1 MSLYNNDKCPVCGKQ
16 FAEGDDIVTCPVC
29 GTPHHRECYNSIGK
43 CANEALHSEGFVFKR
58 ASDEQPA
65 AEKDENA
72 ANKKPPVIF
81 ENLGRDF
88 QGKIEDASPFA
99 NARFDEANEQNGE
112 NKAPNF
118 TVNGQNAYIFNK
130 DEKIDDVYVE
140 DVITAVGNNFPKF
153 IDKFR
158 KNRKLNWN
166 WSAFIFG
173 PYYFFFRKMYGQG
186 TLFLAIEF
194 FARMIVSVVFSSQ
207 LTKLIKDVTS
217 ISTSQNNFEIMNQMS
232 DAMKA
237 SGAMPAYLIII
248 GAILVIHII
257 IAVAADGF
265 YRRKIISTV
274 KSIDSKMEQDGNIM
288 INPFIGVGSD
298 NMNKKE
304 LRKLV
309 IASKGGIS
317 FFAPCIAYLVMT
329 LIADLTAYL

>member
-43 CANEALHSEGFVFKR
+43 CANEGLHAEGFVFKR
-58 ASDEQPA
+58 ASDEEPA

-72 ANKKPPVIF
+72 ATKKPPVIF
-81 ENLGRDF
+81 ENLNKDF
-88 QGKIEDASPFA
+88 QGKIEDASPFV
-99 NARFDEANEQNGE
+99 RKSPTEEQNAS
-112 NKAPNF
+112 NSAPNF
-118 TVNGQNAYIFNK
+118 NFNGQTAYVFNK
-130 DEKIDDVYVE
+130 DEKIDDVAVE
-140 DVITAVGNNFPKF
+140 DVATAVGNNFPKF

-158 KNRKLNWN
+158 KNKKLNWN

-194 FARMIVSVVFSSQ
+194 FARMIVSVVYSSQ
-207 LTKLIKDVTS
+207 LTKLFKDLMT
-217 ISTSQNNFEIMNQMS
+217 ISQSQNNVDIVNQTTQ
-232 DAMKA
+232 AMRE
-237 SGAMPAYLIII
+237 SGAMPAYWIIM
-248 GAILVIHII
+248 AVILVIHII
-257 IAVAADGF
+257 IAVTADGF
-265 YRRKIISTV
+265 YRKKVISTV
-274 KSIDSKMEQDGNIM
+274 KSVDSKIESDGNIM
-288 INPFIGVGSD
+288 ISPLIGVGSD
-298 NMNKKE
+298 EMNKNE